1 MSAIIDSVVLALLLI
16 FIIVGIVRGFVKSFI
31 SSFGTIISIVLAVAL
46 ASSTADFLQN
56 AFGLT
61 TKISNGIS
69 GMLSGLFGQELMETT
84 LEQATEASLQSFNV
98 ANWIITIILSAKS
111 EGLPPETTLNSVV
124 SPVLAYY
131 VVIIISAV
139 ALFIL
144 IKIILFLLGDL
155 FQNLKEIKVIGITD
169 RVLGGVLGLL
179 EGILVVDFIILIL
192 GIIPVPAFKDLMTMI
207 ESAPFTAF
215 LGRINVLNLIISSVV
230 SPINV
235 IKKLFGV

>member
-1 MSAIIDSVVLALLLI
+1 MNAIIDSVVLVLLLI
-16 FIIVGIVRGFVKSFI
+16 FVVVGIVRGFVKSFI

-56 AFGLT
+56 VFGLT

-69 GMLSGLFGQELMETT
+69 GILSRIFGQELMETT
-84 LEQATEASLQSFNV
+84 LEQATESSLQSFNV
-98 ANWIITIILSAKS
+98 AKWIVSIILSAKS
-111 EGLPPETTLNSVV
+111 EGLPPETTLNSVI

-131 VVIIISAV
+131 VVLIISAV

-155 FQNLKEIKVIGITD
+155 FRNLKEIKIIGITD
-169 RVLGGVLGLL
+169 RVLGGVLGLF
-179 EGILVVDFIILIL
+179 EGILVVDFIILII
-192 GIIPVPAFKDLMTMI
+192 GIIPVPALKDLSLMI